1 MKTKEFL
8 AAIEAYLKGSA
19 TSWQIFM
26 VEDHFDSYEYG
37 IDILDLFR
45 DSEVQEIYERMR
57 NKINKRIDGKD

>member
-8 AAIEAYLKGSA
+8 AAIVAYLDGTA

-37 IDILDLFR
+37 IDILDLYR
-45 DSEVQEIYERMR
+45 DSEVQDIYERMR
-57 NKINKRIDGKD
+57 EKINKKIDGEN